1 MRGYV
6 LAALLSFT
14 PVGVYAHSQSNE
26 HPDLSS
32 LSAEDYALPDKLN
45 LPRNATNAWIKQN
58 GDGLRAD
65 IDQYHTGRNT
75 NAIIQQQ
82 GGGHTADITQ
92 LYGNNDLAI
101 ISQAGWGND
110 AEIIQKGSGNAAA
123 ISQDGYSNYAKVVQ
137 VGNNLAGIKVSQ
149 TGVGKTISVKVT
161 HGYTR

>member
-1 MRGYV
+1 MRGIV
-6 LAALLSFT
+6 LAALLTLT
-14 PVGVYAHSQSNE
+14 PMGVYAHSNSNE
-26 HPDLSS
+26 HPDLPS
-32 LSAEDYALPDKLN
+32 LSAEDYALPDTLN

-65 IDQYHTGRNT
+65 INQYQTGRNT
-75 NAIIQQQ
+75 HAIIQQQ
-82 GGGHTADITQ
+82 GGGHMADITQ

-123 ISQDGYSNYAKVVQ
+123 ISQDGFSNYAKIVQ

-149 TGVGKTISVKVT
+149 TGVGKAITVKVT